1 MRGGAD
7 NSEIFTTYSGTVPG
21 DAMDAIIPSSSGD
34 SFDVEW
40 QVNDD
45 GELTKATME
54 GVFYPQTDPMTYTV
68 EFATT
73 AAEGHHR
80 PGPEVSGAAGQ
91 VEVSRT
97 SRVLLAM
104 AAVAVA
110 FAAADTYVV
119 VLALPDMMTG
129 VGVPI
134 DQLQRAA
141 PIVSGFLLGY
151 VAMLPLIGRIADL
164 RGRVPVLVMALVL
177 FALGSLITTLAY
189 DMPSIVAG
197 RFLQGVGGGGLVPAT
212 LALVADLYP
221 VERRGIPLGV
231 VSAVQEIGS
240 VLGPLFGAAVL
251 AVSDWRAIFAIN
263 LAVGLVLAAAIRA
276 LAPRPT
282 GGRRAAGRAGSRHR
296 RRPPPPRH
304 LRRRRRRLPPTPGPD
319 ARPDVGPALHPLR
332 RRRPL
337 ADTDR
342 HDRGRRTPAAPR
354 LVLVRTATAARPPGL
369 VRVLVEADLVGALLL
384 ALALGGVILAF
395 ATADP
400 KIEVFSPRGRWYL
413 LGAVVAATAF
423 VWHVRRAANPLVPRG
438 ALRRTPAWGALL
450 VSFFVGAALIAAL
463 IDIPLF
469 ARTTV
474 YPDDQLPAALVL
486 VRFLLALPVGAVAG
500 GYLIRFLSPGV
511 VTAVGMLMAAAAF
524 VLMTRWGLTT
534 LEEPVANVALVV
546 GGLGFGLA
554 LAPVNAALLAF
565 TDDDV
570 HGVATAFVVV
580 SRMVGMLIGI
590 SALTTIG
597 LRRYYAEQK
606 VALLSRSSAT
616 AGAGARRSDL
626 LRVAGIAQE
635 HAVFWGPPG
644 CAAVA
649 AVLALGSCG
658 PPQPVTAESHDHSWL
673 GSEPWPTSTTSSTP
687 TGSTPGTSS
696 TPDSTASPTPASR
709 WSRAWTRASIRCACW
724 ACPPATPRSSATP
737 AGASR
742 RRRSRR
748 WCSASTARG
757 RAHPRRPPHPLRDGH
772 SHPGGAARAGGGR
785 PARTPWQGLGVIA
798 DQRDA
803 LARRRRCAPTR

>member
-1 MRGGAD
+1 MPVEHGR
-7 NSEIFTTYSGTVPG
+7 
-21 DAMDAIIPSSSGD
+21 SSR
-34 SFDVEW
+34 
-40 QVNDD
+40 
-45 GELTKATME
+45 L
-54 GVFYPQTDPMTYTV
+54 
-68 EFATT
+68 
-73 AAEGHHR
+73 
-80 PGPEVSGAAGQ
+80 
-91 VEVSRT
+91 
-97 SRVLLAM
+97 LLAL

-177 FALGSLITTLAY
+177 FALGSLVTTLAY

-221 VERRGIPLGV
+221 VERRGVPLGV

-251 AVSDWRAIFAIN
+251 AVFDWRAIFAIN

-276 LAPRPT
+276 LAPR
-282 GGRRAAGRAGSRHR
+282 GESRPR
-296 RRPPPPRH
+296 RRPDLVGILLALVTLVAGGVVFVRPPSLMRDLTWGQLFIPFAGDGRW
-304 LRRRRRRLPPTPGPD
+304 LTPIG
-319 ARPDVGPALHPLR
+319 AVAIAALVL
-332 RRRPL
+332 L
-337 ADTDR
+337 IAWSWF
-342 HDRGRRTPAAPR
+342 APR
-354 LVLVRTATAARPPGL
+354 PVLDLRGWG
-369 VRVLVEADLVGALLL
+369 RVLVDADLVGALLL

-413 LGAVVAATAF
+413 LGAVVASAVFT
-423 VWHVRRAANPLVPRG
+423 WHVRRAAHPLVPRG

-500 GYLIRFLSPGV
+500 GYLIRTVSPGV
-511 VTAVGMLMAAAAF
+511 VTAAGMLMAATGF

-534 LEEPVANVALVV
+534 IEEPVANVALVV

-554 LAPVNAALLAF
+554 LAPVNAALLAS
-565 TDDDV
+565 TDDDS
-570 HGVATAFVVV
+570 HGVASAFVVV
-580 SRMVGMLIGI
+580 ARMVGMLVGI

-597 LRRYYAEQK
+597 LRRYYSEQLAIPPVQEVCDGK
-606 VALLSRSSAT
+606 SRCKEF
-616 AGAGARRSDL
+616 SDL

-635 HAVFWGPPG
+635 HAVFWGAAG
-644 CAAVA
+644 CAVVA
-649 AVLALGSCG
+649 AVLALVLFRQVG
-658 PPQPVTAESHDHSWL
+658 P
-673 GSEPWPTSTTSSTP
+673 
-687 TGSTPGTSS
+687 
-696 TPDSTASPTPASR
+696 
-709 WSRAWTRASIRCACW
+709 TRLS
-724 ACPPATPRSSATP
+724 
-737 AGASR
+737 
-742 RRRSRR
+742 
-748 WCSASTARG
+748 
-757 RAHPRRPPHPLRDGH
+757 
-772 SHPGGAARAGGGR
+772 
-785 PARTPWQGLGVIA
+785 V
-798 DQRDA
+798 RDA
-803 LARRRRCAPTR
+803 MGSAG